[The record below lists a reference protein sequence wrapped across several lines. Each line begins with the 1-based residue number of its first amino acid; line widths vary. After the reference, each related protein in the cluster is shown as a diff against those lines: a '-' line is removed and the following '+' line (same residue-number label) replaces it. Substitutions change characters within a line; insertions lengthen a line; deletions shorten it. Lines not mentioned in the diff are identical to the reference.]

1 MAKILMIDDD
11 PDILTAIRIPLE
23 ASGYEFFEAL
33 TGSEGLEKIK
43 QINPDLII
51 LDVMMETATEGFQ
64 LSHKVRDRSPNSEFA
79 AYRDIPILML
89 TAIHTTTPLRFT
101 PDEDYLPVDAFLDKS
116 ADPDVLMAKAIRIVA
131 GLYKDGILK
140 KPENYAYPFPD
151 LLTFHDAPTPVEQ
164 ELFVMFLEHRMRT
177 FQGTFHANPDYA
189 LWYGWSEMRR
199 SLSEIKHMA
208 EELREKH
215 SVN

>member
-23 ASGYEFFEAL
+23 ASGHEFFEARS
-33 TGSEGLEKIK
+33 GEEGLKKIK
-43 QINPDLII
+43 EIDPDLII

-64 LSHKVRDRSPNSEFA
+64 MALKLRDRSPDAEYA

-116 ADPDVLMAKAIRIVA
+116 ADPDQLLAKV
-131 GLYKDGILK
+131 D
-140 KPENYAYPFPD
+140 E
-151 LLTFHDAPTPVEQ
+151 LL
-164 ELFVMFLEHRMRT
+164 
-177 FQGTFHANPDYA
+177 N
-189 LWYGWSEMRR
+189 
-199 SLSEIKHMA
+199 K
-208 EELREKH
+208 EE
-215 SVN
+215 